1 MKATENIRKFLL
13 FTFLFSW
20 LVWGAMII
28 FPPSQNWFVPL
39 LFLGAFGPTLA
50 AVLMVQTSWSVRG
63 KQKFWKRVFDIR
75 LIGRKWLLLIFLIFP
90 VILAVGYFILFLI
103 GKEIPDFSSYFS
115 GLENFEAV
123 VLFLV
128 FMLLGGPLAEELGW
142 RGFLLDPLQEKWG
155 SLKASLIVGFFWLI
169 WHLPLFF
176 IAGTSQ
182 SQKGFGFSFWSW
194 SLQIMVLS
202 VIFTWIHNHTKKSIL
217 AAVLLHFMANFF
229 YPLNLDAQ
237 GEIIFAIVRI
247 LIILPILI
255 SWSGQSRFTSKVI
268 TPKVDLS

>member
-1 MKATENIRKFLL
+1 
-13 FTFLFSW
+13 
-20 LVWGAMII
+20 
-28 FPPSQNWFVPL
+28 
-39 LFLGAFGPTLA
+39 
-50 AVLMVQTSWSVRG
+50 MVQTSWSARG
-63 KQKFWKRVFDIR
+63 KREFWKRVFDIR
-75 LIGRKWLLLIFLIFP
+75 HIGKKWLLLIFLIFP

-103 GKEIPDFSSYFS
+103 GKEIPDFSLYFS
-115 GLENFEAV
+115 GLDNFEAI

-169 WHLPLFF
+169 WHLPLFL

-202 VIFTWIHNHTKKSIL
+202 VIFTWIHNHTQKSIL

-237 GEIIFAIVRI
+237 GEIIFSVVRI

-255 SWSGQSRFTSKVI
+255 SWSRQSRFSLKVI